1 MVRTKSTPRRS
12 RRLWARRINP
22 KGKKF
27 IVKERLETPKTVSFR
42 GKMFIVRYKR
52 VAKKRLKKTNKVRFN
67 PNVQVKTF

>member
-22 KGKKF
+22 KGKKI

-52 VAKKRLKKTNKVRFN
+52 VARRQLKKNQQSKI
-67 PNVQVKTF
+67 

>member
-1 MVRTKSTPRRS
+1 MVRKKSTPRRS

-52 VAKKRLKKTNKVRFN
+52 VGRRRLKKNQQSKI
-67 PNVQVKTF
+67 